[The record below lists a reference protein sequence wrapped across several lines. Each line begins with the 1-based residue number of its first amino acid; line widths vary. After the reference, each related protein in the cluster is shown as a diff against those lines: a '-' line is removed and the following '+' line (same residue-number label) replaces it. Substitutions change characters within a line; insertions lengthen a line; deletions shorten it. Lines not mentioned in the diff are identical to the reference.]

1 MKTFLTPI
9 FILFSFVLFSQAD
22 SVITYYKKIAFG
34 NEFTDDTYGERKWE
48 NDVKIFVL
56 GKKDPEL
63 MTELTKIVKELND
76 LIIPINIQIVNVK
89 QGANVLVLFGSKQDF
104 INLDKTIEPY
114 VKNNEGLFKVDHEGK
129 KITNGEMYVNT
140 EGTLTSKEKRH
151 LLREEL
157 TQLLGLCNDSYK
169 YKNSIF
175 YQGWT
180 DTTEYAEIDKELIK
194 MLYNK

>member
-1 MKTFLTPI
+1 
-9 FILFSFVLFSQAD
+9 
-22 SVITYYKKIAFG
+22 
-34 NEFTDDTYGERKWE
+34 
-48 NDVKIFVL
+48 
-56 GKKDPEL
+56 
-63 MTELTKIVKELND
+63 MTELSRIVKELND
-76 LIIPINIQIVNVK
+76 LIIPINIQVVDNK
-89 QGANVLVLFGSKQDF
+89 DNANVLVLFGSKQDF

-114 VKNNEGLFKVDHEGK
+114 VKLNEGLFKINHEGK

-140 EGTLTSKEKRH
+140 EGTLTAKEKKH

-194 MLYNK
+194 LLYNK

>member
-1 MKTFLTPI
+1 MKTYLTS
-9 FILFSFVLFSQAD
+9 LFVLFYSVLFSQLD
-22 SVITYYKKIAFG
+22 SVKTYYKKVAFG
-34 NEFTDDTYGERKWE
+34 NEFTNDTSGERKWE

-63 MTELTKIVKELND
+63 MTELSRIVKELND
-76 LIIPINIQIVNVK
+76 LIIPINIQVVDNK
-89 QGANVLVLFGSKQDF
+89 DNANVLVLFGSKQDF

-114 VKNNEGLFKVDHEGK
+114 VKSNEGLFKINHEGK

-140 EGTLTSKEKRH
+140 EGTLTAKEKKH

-194 MLYNK
+194 LLYNK

>member
-1 MKTFLTPI
+1 MKTYLTS
-9 FILFSFVLFSQAD
+9 LFVLFYSVLFSQLD
-22 SVITYYKKIAFG
+22 SVKTYYKKVAFG
-34 NEFTDDTYGERKWE
+34 NEFTNDTSGERKWE

-63 MTELTKIVKELND
+63 MIELTKIVKELND
-76 LIIPINIQIVNVK
+76 LIIPINIQVVDNK
-89 QGANVLVLFGSKQDF
+89 DNANVLVIFGSKQDF

-114 VKNNEGLFKVDHEGK
+114 VKLNEGLFKINHEGK

-140 EGTLTSKEKRH
+140 EGTLTEKEKKH

-157 TQLLGLCNDSYK
+157 TQLLGLCNDSYR
-169 YKNSIF
+169 YKSSIF

-194 MLYNK
+194 LLYNK

>member
-1 MKTFLTPI
+1 MKTFLTFA
-9 FILFSFVLFSQAD
+9 FILFYFAIFSQAD
-22 SVITYYKKIAFG
+22 SVKTYYKKIAFG
-34 NEFTDDTYGERKWE
+34 NEFTNDTSGERKWE

-63 MTELTKIVKELND
+63 MTELSRIVKELND
-76 LIIPINIQIVNVK
+76 LIIPINIQVVDNK
-89 QGANVLVLFGSKQDF
+89 DNANVLVLFGSKQDF

-114 VKNNEGLFKVDHEGK
+114 VKSNEGLFKINHEGK

-140 EGTLTSKEKRH
+140 EGTLTAKEKKH

-194 MLYNK
+194 LLYNK

>member
-1 MKTFLTPI
+1 MKTILTI
-9 FILFSFVLFSQAD
+9 VFFFFGFTVNGQAD
-22 SVITYYKKIAFG
+22 SVKNYYKKIAFG
-34 NEFTDDTYGERKWE
+34 SEFSSDNYGERKWE
-48 NDVKIFVL
+48 SDVKIFVL
-56 GKKDPEL
+56 GKKDSEL
-63 MTELTKIVKELND
+63 MSELTKILKELND

-89 QGANVLVLFGSKQDF
+89 QEANVLVLFGSKQDF
-104 INLDKTIEPY
+104 INLDRTIEPY
-114 VKNNEGLFKVDHEGK
+114 VKTNEGLFKIKNEGK

-140 EGTLTSKEKRH
+140 EGTLTSKEKKH

-157 TQLLGLCNDSYK
+157 TQLLGLCNDSYR
-169 YKNSIF
+169 YENSIF

>member
-1 MKTFLTPI
+1 MKTYLTS
-9 FILFSFVLFSQAD
+9 LFVLFYSVLFSQLD
-22 SVITYYKKIAFG
+22 SVKTYYKKVAFG
-34 NEFTDDTYGERKWE
+34 NEFTNDTSGERKWE

-63 MTELTKIVKELND
+63 MTELSRIVKELND
-76 LIIPINIQIVNVK
+76 LIIPINIQVVDNK
-89 QGANVLVLFGSKQDF
+89 DNANVLVLFGSKQDF

-114 VKNNEGLFKVDHEGK
+114 VKLNEGLFKINHEGK

-140 EGTLTSKEKRH
+140 EGTLTEKEKKH

-194 MLYNK
+194 LLYNK